1 MTSAIEKIQLYLVHC
16 GHWMPTFLDAR
27 IHFCFRILYSERKN
41 VLILRKFVSAFSVA
55 RFDAGLWGS
64 LEFGYFFLK
73 LSGNT
78 VCIHKKSEHCVE
90 IFFLRSLKF
99 KLFCVKCSSIL
110 NFIFS
115 QNWRYL
121 FNAFLRKFT
130 NEFLLLASL
139 RNLSLNLTYVFN
151 V

>member
-16 GHWMPTFLDAR
+16 GHWMPLFGCKYN
-27 IHFCFRILYSERKN
+27 FCFRILHPERKN
-41 VLILRKFVSAFSVA
+41 VLIFKKICKFAFSVA

-78 VCIHKKSEHCVE
+78 ICIHKKSDHCVE

-121 FNAFLRKFT
+121 FMHFY
-130 NEFLLLASL
+130 E
-139 RNLSLNLTYVFN
+139 NLQMNFYCLHLYEI
-151 V
+151 